1 MSEPPPGPRAPAVP
15 AGSPVGPASP
25 AASPAELDARAA
37 SPAALAAALA
47 TRGYIVDDAL
57 AMTAF
62 LALRMQRPLF
72 LEGAPGVG
80 KTLLA
85 SVLAEV
91 FETRLIRLSC
101 YEGLDLAQAAYEWN
115 YPRQLLALQAHQ
127 RRLEAGGAGGA
138 AAGDAA
144 DAAAELGG
152 LYRDAFLMRR
162 PLLQAIDAAAER
174 APVLLIDEIDRADEE
189 FESFLLELLGE
200 FQITIPELGTLR
212 ARHRPIVVLTSN
224 RTRDVHDALKRR
236 CLYHWIDYPAFAT
249 ELEIVRRK
257 VPALAE
263 QLRRRMVA
271 FVQRLRREDLSK
283 LPGVAETVDWAEAIA
298 HIAALGE
305 PGDPAGSG
313 GALDPATV
321 DATLGLLLKYHDDIE
336 RVRGALAA
344 QLLAESA

>member
-1 MSEPPPGPRAPAVP
+1 
-15 AGSPVGPASP
+15 
-25 AASPAELDARAA
+25 
-37 SPAALAAALA
+37 
-47 TRGYIVDDAL
+47 
-57 AMTAF
+57 MTAF

-127 RRLEAGGAGGA
+127 RRPDAPGA
-138 AAGDAA
+138 AVNAAVNAVNDAE
-144 DAAAELGG
+144 AELGE

-162 PLLQAIDAAAER
+162 PLLQAIDAAADR
-174 APVLLIDEIDRADEE
+174 APVLLIDEIDRADDE

-257 VPALAE
+257 VPALAD
-263 QLRRRMVA
+263 QLRRRVVA

-298 HIAALGE
+298 HVSGLAGAGA
-305 PGDPAGSG
+305 PAGGPG

>member
-1 MSEPPPGPRAPAVP
+1 MSERPPSAAA
-15 AGSPVGPASP
+15 AGLGTG
-25 AASPAELDARAA
+25 LGTRAA
-37 SPAALAAALA
+37 SPEVLAAELA
-47 TRGYIVDDAL
+47 ARGYIVDDAL
-57 AMTAF
+57 AMTVF

-85 SVLAEV
+85 NVLAEV

-127 RRLEAGGAGGA
+127 RRLDGAGANQAVNDAVNQAVNEHMNGA
-138 AAGDAA
+138 DS
-144 DAAAELGG
+144 ELGE

-236 CLYHWIDYPAFAT
+236 CLYHWIDYPGFAT

-263 QLRRRMVA
+263 QLRRRVVA

-298 HIAALGE
+298 HIAGLAGA
-305 PGDPAGSG
+305 GAPAGGPG

-336 RVRGALAA
+336 RVRGAFAA
-344 QLLAESA
+344 ELLAESA